1 MKSIEFIE
9 SHQSD
14 EDEKCEC
21 IILPDGSVE
30 EPLPSHI
37 GRLVAISQKESGW
50 LHARMEKG
58 MEPLFWLVQYTG
70 CMAVWQT
77 RVVSPA
83 VPAKAQLDTLEELQ
97 DGAMLAPKYLL
108 QKADDGYVKSVRRA
122 KEQG

>member
-9 SHQSD
+9 AHQGD

-30 EPLPSHI
+30 EPIPSHI
-37 GRLVAISQKESGW
+37 GRLVALSQKESDW

-58 MEPLFWLVQYTG
+58 MEPLLWLVQYTG

-83 VPAKAQLDTLEELQ
+83 VPAKKQMDTLEELQ
-97 DGAMLAPKYLL
+97 DGAMLAPKYVL
-108 QKADDGYVKSVRRA
+108 QKVDGSYEESVRRA
-122 KEQG
+122 KGQR